1 VTVSTDLAFG
11 DRAALVG
18 DALVLADL
26 HVGMAARSAVE
37 FPVGERADL
46 VERFEALLDAFDPDE
61 AVLAGDVLHS
71 FSSIPAGIEE
81 TLADLTRAAREAGT
95 RLVAVRGNHDA
106 ILGSVWSGRVHDA
119 YRVGDVVICHGHE
132 VPDADAERYV
142 VGHDHPAIEIEGRR
156 RPCFLRGPSGDA
168 EVVVLPAFTRLAA
181 GAVVNGMSA
190 RDFRTDL
197 VTDADALRPMVY
209 DADAGETLQFPPLGE
224 FRRML

>member
-1 VTVSTDLAFG
+1 MAAAGGLDPDLAAV
-11 DRAALVG
+11 DARRVVG
-18 DALVLADL
+18 LPVRPLDVEPLDVD
-26 HVGMAARSAVE
+26 RSAGPGE
-37 FPVGERADL
+37 FQI
-46 VERFEALLDAFDPDE
+46 DP
-61 AVLAGDVLHS
+61 A
-71 FSSIPAGIEE
+71 
-81 TLADLTRAAREAGT
+81 
-95 RLVAVRGNHDA
+95 AVRGNHDA
-106 ILGSVWSGRVHDA
+106 MLGSVWSGRVHDA

-156 RPCFLRGPSGDA
+156 RPCFLRGPYGDA